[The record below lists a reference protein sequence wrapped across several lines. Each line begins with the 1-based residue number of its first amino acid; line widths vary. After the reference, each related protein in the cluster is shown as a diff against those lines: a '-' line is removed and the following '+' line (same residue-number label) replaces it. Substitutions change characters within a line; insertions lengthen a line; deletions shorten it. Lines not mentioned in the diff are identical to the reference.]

1 MYYSLNIKIT
11 AYGISALGCIGVLI
25 TSVVAVKWKE
35 IFLRLNNKKNTLWL
49 QIFKNKIAEC
59 FSDSSTSGL
68 FILEIFL
75 LKYHKF

>member
-1 MYYSLNIKIT
+1 MT
-11 AYGISALGCIGVLI
+11 AYGISALGCIGVSI

-35 IFLRLNNKKNTLWL
+35 IFLRLSKKKKILCL
-49 QIFKNKIAEC
+49 QIFKNKIAEF

-75 LKYHKF
+75 KYHNF